1 MNKLVLH
8 GYWRSSATY
17 RVRIALA
24 LKGATFDQAPH
35 DLRLGAQRD
44 AEYLALAPQGLV
56 PVLETQDGALT
67 QSLAILEWLEDRFP
81 EPALL
86 PAQPGARA
94 IVRAMAATVAC
105 DVHPLNN
112 LRVLKALRADFSA
125 SEDQVEAWIARWICE
140 GFTALEVLIGRHGG
154 AFAFGDA
161 LTIADCCLVPQV
173 YAARRFK
180 VDLRSFPAIMDV
192 DQRARAL
199 EAFAT
204 AHPDGQP
211 DAD

>member
-67 QSLAILEWLEDRFP
+67 QSLAILEWLEEEHPDP
-81 EPALL
+81 PLL
-86 PAQPGARA
+86 PKVPLDRRA
-94 IVRAMAATVAC
+94 VRAMALIVAC
-105 DVHPLNN
+105 DIHPLNN
-112 LRVLKALRADFSA
+112 TRVTRKLHQMGVDPAGISA
-125 SEDQVEAWIARWICE
+125 WAQGWIRD
-140 GFTALEVLIGRHGG
+140 GFDAIEPMIAHHGKG
-154 AFAFGDA
+154 FAFG
-161 LTIADCCLVPQV
+161 
-173 YAARRFK
+173 
-180 VDLRSFPAIMDV
+180 
-192 DQRARAL
+192 
-199 EAFAT
+199 
-204 AHPDGQP
+204 
-211 DAD
+211 